1 MNVSDVQQIKLK
13 YGIVGRSPALD
24 RALDIAIQVAPTDL
38 SVLIV
43 GESGVGK
50 ETIPRIIH
58 DYSSR
63 KHNKFLQ

>member
-50 ETIPRIIH
+50 
-58 DYSSR
+58 
-63 KHNKFLQ
+63 